1 MAQCTIFNTHKAIHT
16 HLKKTSHKAK
26 ICRYHFLTSS
36 IEAGSSNVWQWYPSV
51 RPLSYNISGSS
62 VPDLVRVWE
71 INGALREHFVW
82 ERFLL
87 CAKRNPKKALELCG
101 SAPNQKSRVA
111 HLVRLGGFWV
121 VLSGAD
127 TGAPLSKRLK
137 YTFPEGKRVASG
149 KSKALL

>member
-1 MAQCTIFNTHKAIHT
+1 MNP
-16 HLKKTSHKAK
+16 LHKAK
-26 ICRYHFLTSS
+26 SCRYFILPSS
-36 IEAGSSNVWQWYPSV
+36 IEAGSSNVWQWHHSV

-62 VPDLVRVWE
+62 VPDLVRVGE

-87 CAKRNPKKALELCG
+87 CAKRNSKKALELCG

-127 TGAPLSKRLK
+127 TELPLSKRLK
-137 YTFPEGKRVASG
+137 YSFPEGKIKYLTTLRLYSTDTADCVSATVP
-149 KSKALL
+149 KK

>member
-1 MAQCTIFNTHKAIHT
+1 MK
-16 HLKKTSHKAK
+16 SGHKAK
-26 ICRYHFLTSS
+26 ICRCRFLPSS
-36 IEAGSSNVWQWYPSV
+36 IEAGSSNVWQWRPSV

-62 VPDLVRVWE
+62 VPDLVRVGE

-87 CAKRNPKKALELCG
+87 CAKRNSKKALELCG

-137 YTFPEGKRVASG
+137 YTFPEGKRMVSG
-149 KSKALL
+149 KSKALLYVFFEIVYITLYAL

>member
-1 MAQCTIFNTHKAIHT
+1 MK
-16 HLKKTSHKAK
+16 SGHKAK
-26 ICRYHFLTSS
+26 ICRRHLLPSP
-36 IEAGSSNVWQWYPSV
+36 IEGCSSNVWQWRPSV

-71 INGALREHFVW
+71 INGALREYFVW
-82 ERFLL
+82 EPFLPSAQSASL
-87 CAKRNPKKALELCG
+87 KWLELYG

-127 TGAPLSKRLK
+127 TVAPLSKRLK
-137 YTFPEGKRVASG
+137 YTFPEGKMKYLTTLRLYSTDTADCVSATVPQNN
-149 KSKALL
+149 L

>member
-1 MAQCTIFNTHKAIHT
+1 MKYVSVLRIPSRKSQ
-16 HLKKTSHKAK
+16 
-26 ICRYHFLTSS
+26 ICRYFIWPSS
-36 IEAGSSNVWQWYPSV
+36 IEAGSSNVWQWRHSV

-62 VPDLVRVWE
+62 VPDLVRVGE

-127 TGAPLSKRLK
+127 TVAPLSKRLK
-137 YTFPEGKRVASG
+137 YSFPEGKRVVSG